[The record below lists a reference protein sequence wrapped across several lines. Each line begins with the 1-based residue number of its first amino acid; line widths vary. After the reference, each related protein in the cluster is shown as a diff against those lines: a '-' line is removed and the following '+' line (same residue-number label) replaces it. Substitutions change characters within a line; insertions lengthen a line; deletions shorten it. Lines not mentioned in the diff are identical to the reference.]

1 MTYTTYFGVEHL
13 DKIFHATTIAFDTET
28 LQLQPEV
35 GKLRLLQFGAESTKS
50 IVVIDLFDTDENGMR
65 KLDHF
70 FENGDRHWIAHN
82 AVFDLAWLQENG
94 FKPHGRMYCT
104 MLASKLLNNGIPNLK
119 HGLAHLAK
127 RYLDK
132 DISKEQQTSDWS
144 APVLSKEQLEYA
156 AKDVEILLELDAIL
170 PGKIAAA
177 GLDPAYS
184 LECKALTGNGAH
196 VAHRFAVESFQ
207 P

>member
-1 MTYTTYFGVEHL
+1 M
-13 DKIFHATTIAFDTET
+13 FDC
-28 LQLQPEV
+28 
-35 GKLRLLQFGAESTKS
+35 
-50 IVVIDLFDTDENGMR
+50 DEEANH
-65 KLDHF
+65 KLDDF

-94 FKPHGRMYCT
+94 FRPYGRVYCT

-132 DISKEQQTSDWS
+132 DISKEQQASDWGV
-144 APVLSKEQLEYA
+144 PVLSKEQLEYA
-156 AKDVEILLELDAIL
+156 AKDVEVLLELDAIL
-170 PGKIAAA
+170 PGRIAAA
-177 GLDPAYS
+177 GLDPAYT
-184 LECKALTGNGAH
+184 LECSSSGNGAH
-196 VAHRFAVESFQ
+196 VAHWVAESFQ